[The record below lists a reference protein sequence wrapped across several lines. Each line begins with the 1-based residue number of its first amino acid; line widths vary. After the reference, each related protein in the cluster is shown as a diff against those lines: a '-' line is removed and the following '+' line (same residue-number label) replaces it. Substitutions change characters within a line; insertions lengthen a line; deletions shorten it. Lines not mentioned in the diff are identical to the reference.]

1 MANRRMEEKS
11 ISNFVYIY
19 FETQNLLVRQYTIND
34 IDGLLQIMSNP
45 QVHQYTKDKNHP
57 WDRLKTEQYIQ
68 FFMDKKFVTL
78 DCFHGAIIEKAS
90 YKIIGLAGL
99 NPYKE
104 NEPEIEWKLGV
115 KYWNKGY
122 ATEIGKEIISEA
134 FKRTNILGIYGMV
147 EPENTASRRVLQK
160 IGMKY
165 LGINQFRDQKDAF
178 YYIER
183 F

>member
-1 MANRRMEEKS
+1 M
-11 ISNFVYIY
+11 YL
-19 FETQNLLVRQYTIND
+19 ETQNLLVRQYTMND
-34 IDGLLQIMSNP
+34 IDGLYKIMSHP

-68 FFMDKKFVTL
+68 FFINKNFVTL

-90 YKIIGLAGL
+90 NNMIGFAGL
-99 NPYKE
+99 NPYKK

-115 KYWNKGY
+115 AYWNKGY

-134 FKRTNILGIYGMV
+134 FRTTNIIGIYGMA

-165 LGINQFRDQKDAF
+165 LGINEFRDQKDAF
-178 YYIER
+178 YYIGR
-183 F
+183 L